1 VTVIDNETAG
11 VVVVETGIGTLV
23 VKCGDSACSIPGPTD
38 SYYLRLTKRPSA
50 ENDPYHLQTP
60 ITVQIAILTDGLAD
74 VLAVNGVAVNYSS
87 LSDPILQPIGDLV
100 PSRVFQGNL
109 DLADIA
115 GKATLTRA
123 NGSDLGSFIDE
134 GLEAGQ
140 LIRLSGTAFDGDY
153 YVESVT
159 HTAVTLATTFGGTDS
174 VEGVTISRLTNVGHF
189 EGSVTVEIDTTS
201 TGCSV
206 ADPCRRLVR
215 DESDP
220 LIPSSWLADGF
231 LEGQRV
237 EIYDGTNYGR
247 FKIAIIRGT
256 NETKDNKI
264 EFTPENGLLFFTAN
278 GWNDGNLLSI
288 TANRLAAMVT
298 FDDGN
303 AGSDPNWYEEVEVTL
318 VADLNYEQPITRQ
331 GVKVFPVSTHVLSKL
346 QGPLAV
352 EGGVTGADRSLQLGL
367 KLPGEADGP
376 LFAIGPQP
384 PESKQIDVLNIFNDD
399 SQQHLSG
406 TMTSTNIQGLG
417 LAKDLDFGPTYS
429 SGNQQTF
436 GEPAIFPGGI
446 SFGTVQFVDGKFQTN
461 GGKSTIEV
469 VNLMLGQG
477 NDTFE
482 VLGTLDPDVAVKLI
496 GTVNIAAITPVP
508 ATFNAIVKLTRPQ
521 PFDWKSQGFLVGQ
534 PLHITGFS
542 ETFTVAGFGD
552 DFTGDTIDNTIMYLT
567 GPVVTQAQI
576 DAAPFEVNLS
586 KTVNNVTTSGSAT
599 GGTLTRAAGSWITD
613 GFIVGQSV
621 TINGLTGSWRVQA
634 ITDGAASLVLGNGP
648 ALSNAA
654 SSTKTVNT
662 VVRTVF
668 ADDVPV
674 TATGNVT
681 IVSNNPADEALS
693 DGGLVTR
700 SSGTWADDGFEI
712 GQWVMIDGLTG
723 TGWRLEDILDGG
735 QTLKL
740 TRGSPLPASTGTKTV
755 FVPGP
760 HGGLTVIHGGG
771 NLPLSTNFE
780 MVRGTDRITRQDGL
794 SWIDSGYAVNFANS
808 QPMHVQ
814 IGSEAFT
821 RTILGFGDS
830 TCPYSDPFPGCGDD
844 RPRLQSD

>member
-1 VTVIDNETAG
+1 LKLRDNDTPGVYVTEIEPGSCAVSCVEDQHSFVIEGTNDPAVGGVYTGRADELLVQLMKAPEVGDVIRVKLVLDADSQQAMSLVDTTDALGRWNQWSDGSGGTYYTIDFTSLNWETPVIVSVKARDDADPEDPQTAVITFTQDTDASDADGGATVDLSGDYVFPNLRSGTGRTAVTVIDNETAG

-38 SYYLRLTKRPSA
+38 SYYLRLTKRPEA

-74 VLAVNGVAVNYSS
+74 VLAVNGVAVDYSS

-109 DLADIA
+109 DLADVA

-206 ADPCRRLVR
+206 ANPCRRFVR

-303 AGSDPNWYEEVEVTL
+303 ATLNPNWYEEVEITL
-318 VADLNYEQPITRQ
+318 VADLNYQQPITRQ

-352 EGGVTGADRSLQLGL
+352 EGGVTGTDRSLQLGV

-406 TMTSTNIQGLG
+406 TMTSTTLQGLG
-417 LAKDLDFGPTYS
+417 LAKDLDFGPTYG
-429 SGNQQTF
+429 SGNPQTF

-567 GPVVTQAQI
+567 
-576 DAAPFEVNLS
+576 
-586 KTVNNVTTSGSAT
+586 
-599 GGTLTRAAGSWITD
+599 
-613 GFIVGQSV
+613 
-621 TINGLTGSWRVQA
+621 
-634 ITDGAASLVLGNGP
+634 
-648 ALSNAA
+648 
-654 SSTKTVNT
+654 
-662 VVRTVF
+662 
-668 ADDVPV
+668 
-674 TATGNVT
+674 
-681 IVSNNPADEALS
+681 
-693 DGGLVTR
+693 
-700 SSGTWADDGFEI
+700 
-712 GQWVMIDGLTG
+712 
-723 TGWRLEDILDGG
+723 
-735 QTLKL
+735 
-740 TRGSPLPASTGTKTV
+740 
-755 FVPGP
+755 
-760 HGGLTVIHGGG
+760 
-771 NLPLSTNFE
+771 
-780 MVRGTDRITRQDGL
+780 
-794 SWIDSGYAVNFANS
+794 
-808 QPMHVQ
+808 
-814 IGSEAFT
+814 
-821 RTILGFGDS
+821 
-830 TCPYSDPFPGCGDD
+830 
-844 RPRLQSD
+844 